1 MRPRQQNLFSKTGV
15 FTSIFQLKNDTLSI
29 SINEIQKIVKEAL
42 GQTQKKIIEDV
53 NRVDEDTKELLLKF
67 AALQDVLSRSEAKLD
82 VLQTRVSEQEENIA
96 DIGRRVG
103 DVETLV
109 SGQVAEKNKTEK
121 SYGDLKKGKY

>member
-67 AALQDVLSRSEAKLD
+67 AVLQDVLSR
-82 VLQTRVSEQEENIA
+82 
-96 DIGRRVG
+96 
-103 DVETLV
+103 
-109 SGQVAEKNKTEK
+109 
-121 SYGDLKKGKY
+121 